1 MRVADLGEF
10 GLIEILTREL
20 GITYPPVPGTPGRP
34 GLLVDLGDD
43 AVVTQRRD
51 VAMIWTT
58 DTLVDGVHFIGD
70 QTSWA
75 DVGWKSLAV
84 NISDVAAMGGT
95 PDMALITLALPPDYL
110 VDDAISLYQGIL
122 EAARAFDV
130 TIGGGDIVRAPVFS
144 VTVALSGIAE
154 TPKLGESHAM
164 VRSAAQPGDIIAV
177 SGFVGDSAGGLQMLQ
192 QNATSNVEAA
202 RRLRMVHQRPQ
213 PRVALGKLAI
223 QTGVRCAIDV
233 SDGLVQDL
241 GHIARA
247 SNVAIRVDANRV
259 PTSPQL
265 REVFPARA
273 MGLALT
279 GGEDYELILVG
290 PREVIDAV
298 VDASKDVVVTEI
310 GEVVAHG
317 PVRVAVVDETGRE
330 VPLGNAGWDHFRA
343 P

>member
-20 GITYPPVPGTPGRP
+20 GISYPPAPGSAGRQ

-51 VAMIWTT
+51 AALIWTT
-58 DTLVDGVHFIGD
+58 DTLVDGIHFIGY

-75 DVGWKSLAV
+75 DVGWKSMAV

-95 PDMALITLALPPDYL
+95 PDMALITLCLPPEFL

-122 EAARAFDV
+122 EASRTFGV
-130 TIGGGDIVRAPVFS
+130 TIGGGDIVRAPVFAI
-144 VTVALSGIAE
+144 TVALSGIAE

-164 VRSAAQPGDIIAV
+164 TRSAARTGDIVAV
-177 SGFVGDSAGGLQMLQ
+177 SGVVGDSAGGLQMLQ
-192 QNATSNVEAA
+192 ENVTSNTEAA

-213 PRVALGKLAI
+213 PRVSLGRLAI
-223 QTGVRCAIDV
+223 QSGVRCAIDV
-233 SDGLVQDL
+233 SDGLAQDL

-247 SNVAIRVDANRV
+247 SNVSIRVDAARI
-259 PTSPQL
+259 PTSEQL

-273 MGLALT
+273 LGLALT

-298 VDASKDVVVTEI
+298 AAASKDVTVTEI
-310 GEVVAHG
+310 GEVVSQG
-317 PVRVAVVDETGRE
+317 VSRIAVIDENGRE
-330 VPLGNAGWDHFRA
+330 VPLGDTGWDHFRA